1 MALDIDREIAALR
14 RLTVP
19 QLRSRHQELFGE
31 PPRSAHK
38 QHLVRRIAWRLQALA
53 EGDLTQRARRRAAE
67 LACDADL
74 RLRAPRGHH
83 NSASPRT
90 GRPKDSPPPR
100 DPRLPLPGTLLVR
113 GYRGEIRQVKVL
125 DQGFEYGDA
134 IYGSLTAVVQKI
146 TGQHWN
152 GYHFFGLSGGKKQ
165 P

>member
-31 PPRSAHK
+31 PPRSVHK
-38 QHLVRRIAWRLQALA
+38 EHLVRRIVWRLQALA

-74 RLRAPRGHH
+74 RLRTPRGHH
-83 NSASPRT
+83 HSTSPRT